1 MSDIEK
7 AILKLRVL
15 YANSNMNTYGEPI
28 NLAIEALEKQV
39 PKKPLK
45 LKLHYR
51 YKYDAYPCCSQRT
64 NGYQYD
70 YCPHCGQK
78 LDWSDLNE

>member
-1 MSDIEK
+1 MSNIQKVIDHFKLIKPECASDIFDITI
-7 AILKLRVL
+7 A
-15 YANSNMNTYGEPI
+15 
-28 NLAIEALEKQV
+28 ALEKQV

-45 LKLHYR
+45 STLQCR
-51 YKYDAYPCCSQRT
+51 YTYNKYPCCNRLT

-78 LDWSDLNE
+78 LDWSDSNE